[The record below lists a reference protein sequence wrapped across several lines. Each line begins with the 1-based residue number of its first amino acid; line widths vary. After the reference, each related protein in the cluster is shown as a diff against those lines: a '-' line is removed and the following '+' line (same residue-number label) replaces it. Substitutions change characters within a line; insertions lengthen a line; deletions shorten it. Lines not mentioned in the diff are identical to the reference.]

1 MTTARLLLVFL
12 LTLPALAADRQQVLR
27 ADRERAA
34 ILRAAADTV
43 VAVRTDP
50 TSAGGG
56 SGVIIDPRGYGLSN
70 YHVVAAILRDD
81 PTQREGFGG
90 MSDGRMYPLTV
101 VGIDPGGDV
110 ALFKLHGRD
119 NFPVAPLGDSDD
131 LVLGQ
136 RVAAIGDPFGLAE
149 DLEPTITLGFITGLN
164 RYQPAAGPSGAL
176 EYADCIQFS
185 SSINPGNSGG
195 PLFDMQGRVVGI
207 NGRASFKTDDMAG
220 RGRVNVGIGYAISI
234 NQTKRFLPR
243 LYAGQLTAHGTLG
256 ATVRSV
262 GAEVIVDAIETG
274 SPADRAGLELGDR
287 VVAIDEE
294 RIRGANDYL
303 NAVVQLPA
311 NWPLKLTVLP
321 VGANEPRDLIITTAA
336 QRVADIPVW
345 VPDFRF
351 VQAARQRAFPT
362 PLRGDESLG
371 SGEQLR
377 LRGTWQR
384 DAGMPAEVIEITFV
398 PSLSAAD
405 LLSAWIA
412 TPPPASA
419 ADAPEIWRSW
429 LLAVAPWIVPLP
441 AESTWTLDHQGA
453 LDSLGVVAWTANL
466 PADREGTWR
475 FEVTDRTPRDITVTL
490 PRADG
495 GAELTWTQPPGAPRI
510 AVDSLPTRIPAVWQ
524 LAGERATRVTL
535 EAVVREPIATSTPEP
550 VEPLE

>member
-1 MTTARLLLVFL
+1 MTAARLLLAL
-12 LTLPALAADRQQVLR
+12 LLALPALAVETSADRQHVLR
-27 ADRERAA
+27 ADQKRAA
-34 ILRAAADTV
+34 MLRAAAETV

-56 SGVIIDPRGYGLSN
+56 SGVIIDPRGFGLTN
-70 YHVVAAILRDD
+70 YHVVAAILRDE
-81 PTQREGFGG
+81 PTRRDGFGG

-119 NFPVAPLGDSDD
+119 DFPVAPLGDSDE

-234 NQTKRFLPR
+234 NQIKRFLPR

-287 VVAIDEE
+287 VLAIDGEPL
-294 RIRGANDYL
+294 RGANDFL

-311 NWPLKLTVLP
+311 DWPLKLTVLP
-321 VGANEPRDLIITTAA
+321 IGANDPRELVITTAA
-336 QRVADIPVW
+336 QRVADLPVW
-345 VPDFRF
+345 VPDFRY
-351 VQAARQRAFPT
+351 VQAARERVFPT
-362 PLRGDESLG
+362 PRLAAEGLS
-371 SGEQLR
+371 SNEQLR

-384 DAGMPAEVIEITFV
+384 GSRAPRSFDIAFA
-398 PSLSAAD
+398 PSPGESD

-419 ADAPEIWRSW
+419 ADAPSIWRSW
-429 LLAVAPWIVPLP
+429 LLAVAPWVVPLP
-441 AESTWTLDHQGA
+441 AEATWSLDHQGS

-466 PADREGTWR
+466 PADRQSVWR
-475 FEVTDRTPRDITVTL
+475 FQVADRIPRDITVTL
-490 PRADG
+490 PPADG
-495 GAELTWTQPPGAPRI
+495 ATELTWTLPPDAPR
-510 AVDSLPTRIPAVWQ
+510 VGDSGIPAVWQ
-524 LAGERATRVTL
+524 LPGERAIRVTL
-535 EAVVREPIATSTPEP
+535 EAVTREPIPAAAPEP
-550 VEPLE
+550 QEPLE